1 MENGL
6 TEEKISDLDAD
17 GKSFTSREAMALEY
31 AERLAVDHHNMDDA
45 FFDRLK
51 AQFSEQEILE
61 LGMMAGQ
68 YIGFGRLLMVLDL
81 TPKFCAVDESSD
93 VQGL

>member
-6 TEEKISDLDAD
+6 TEAKIADLDAD
-17 GKSFTSREAMALEY
+17 GASFTEREALAVEF
-31 AERLAVDHHNMDDA
+31 AERLATDHHNIDDA
-45 FFDRLK
+45 FFDRLRTC
-51 AQFSEQEILE
+51 FSEPEILE

-81 TPKFCAVDESSD
+81 TPKFCPTDGDGDLV
-93 VQGL
+93 

>member
-6 TEEKISDLDAD
+6 TEAKISDLDAD
-17 GKSFTSREAMALEY
+17 GASFTEREALAVEF
-31 AERLAVDHHNMDDA
+31 AERLATDHHNIDDA
-45 FFDRLK
+45 LFGRLRTC
-51 AQFSEQEILE
+51 FSEAEILE

-81 TPKFCAVDESSD
+81 TPKFCPVEGEGDL
-93 VQGL
+93 V

>member
-6 TEEKISDLDAD
+6 TEEKIEQLDSAQNAF
-17 GKSFTSREAMALEY
+17 SERESLALEF
-31 AERLAVDHHNMDDA
+31 AEKLAVDHHNIDDQ

-51 AQFSEQEILE
+51 AQFSEAEILE

-81 TPKFCAVDESSD
+81 TPKFCGVDGSED
-93 VQGL
+93 PVL

>member
-6 TEEKISDLDAD
+6 TEDKIDQLDTD
-17 GKSFTSREAMALEY
+17 QNTFTDRESLALEF
-31 AERLAVDHHNMDDA
+31 AERLAVDHHNIDDS

-51 AQFSEQEILE
+51 TEFNEAEILE

-81 TPKFCAVDESSD
+81 TPKYCGIDGSD
-93 VQGL
+93 DPAL

>member
-6 TEEKISDLDAD
+6 TEEKISDLDGEGA
-17 GKSFTSREAMALEY
+17 SFSPREALAVEF
-31 AERLAVDHHNMDDA
+31 AERLATDHHNIDDG
-45 FFDRLK
+45 FFDRLRE
-51 AQFSEQEILE
+51 QFSEPEILE

-81 TPKFCAVDESSD
+81 TPKFCPTDGEGDLV
-93 VQGL
+93 

>member
-6 TEEKISDLDAD
+6 TESKIADLDAQ
-17 GKSFTSREAMALEY
+17 GASFTPRET
-31 AERLAVDHHNMDDA
+31 LAVEFAEHLATNHHAIDDD
-45 FFDRLK
+45 FFVRLRE
-51 AQFSEQEILE
+51 QFTEPEILE

-81 TPKFCAVDESSD
+81 TPMFCPTDGGGD
-93 VQGL
+93 VV

>member
-1 MENGL
+1 
-6 TEEKISDLDAD
+6 
-17 GKSFTSREAMALEY
+17 
-31 AERLAVDHHNMDDA
+31 MDDE

-51 AQFSEQEILE
+51 TQFNEAEILE

-81 TPKFCAVDESSD
+81 TPKFCPTDGDGDLTV
-93 VQGL
+93 

>member
-6 TEEKISDLDAD
+6 TEAKIADLD
-17 GKSFTSREAMALEY
+17 GEGTSFTAREAAAVAF
-31 AERLAVDHHNMDDA
+31 AEKLAVDHHNIDDA
-45 FFDRLK
+45 FFEVLREH
-51 AQFSEQEILE
+51 FSEPEILE

-81 TPKFCAVDESSD
+81 TPKFCPTDGTGD
-93 VQGL
+93 VV